1 MRRVLL
7 LHNPNAARH
16 NSRTVRTVASVL
28 RGEGCEVDVEA
39 TPASGDASRFARQA
53 VESGVDV
60 VAVYGGDGTM
70 IQAVEGFIGSD
81 VALGLVPG
89 GTGNLLAGN
98 LKLPRHPR
106 RAALTIAH
114 GIPRRIDLGRLEFGD
129 TVRYFAVACGAGYD
143 AQVMAGTT
151 GLAKRRWGMGAYAAW
166 VVKTVGRV
174 QPTRYRL
181 EIDGRSVEVDAATVL
196 VANCNEIVP
205 PLLKLGHGVSF
216 DDGTLDIVVLNA
228 SGLWQAASVVWQL
241 LRRTPDSREVKRF
254 RARQVRIEADHKL
267 PVQLDGEAAGET
279 PFTVSVIPGGLSVVV
294 PGENGGR
301 GGR

>member
-16 NSRTVRTVASVL
+16 NSRTVKTVASVL

-39 TPASGDASRFARQA
+39 TPASGDAIRLARQA
-53 VESGVDV
+53 VEQGVDV

-70 IQAVEGFIGSD
+70 IQAVEGFVGSD

-98 LKLPRHPR
+98 LKLPRDPR
-106 RAALTIAH
+106 QAALTIAH
-114 GIPRRIDLGRLEFGD
+114 GVPRRIDIGRIQSGQ

-151 GLAKRRWGMGAYAAW
+151 GVAKRRWGMAAYAAW
-166 VVKTVGRV
+166 VIRTVGRIR
-174 QPTRYRL
+174 PARYRL
-181 EIDGRSVEVDAATVL
+181 HIDGQSMEVDAATVL
-196 VANCNEIVP
+196 VANCNEIIP
-205 PLLKLGHGVSF
+205 PLLKLGKGVSF
-216 DDGTLDIVVLNA
+216 DDGALDIVVLNA
-228 SGLWQAASVVWQL
+228 VGIMQAASVVWQL
-241 LRRTPDSREVKRF
+241 LRRGPDTARVRRF
-254 RARQVRIEADHKL
+254 RALQVRVESDHKI

-279 PFTVSVIPGGLSVVV
+279 PITVSVIPRGLSVIV
-294 PGENGGR
+294 PDGNGTAR
-301 GGR
+301 F